1 MTAPL
6 IADVVRVRDGHADVP
21 AIDDVIASRTKPQ
34 FPQGAA
40 ISVARVWR
48 DSSMCASLSSLLPG
62 IVVGS
67 PAWGSFFTCLV
78 VATAIVDFVYVD
90 SAMGPRRPPPGLRSS
105 LAVKVSR

>member
-48 DSSMCASLSSLLPG
+48 DFVMCASLYSLLQGLLSAHPL
-62 IVVGS
+62 
-67 PAWGSFFTCLV
+67 WGHF
-78 VATAIVDFVYVD
+78 
-90 SAMGPRRPPPGLRSS
+90 
-105 LAVKVSR
+105 SRAL